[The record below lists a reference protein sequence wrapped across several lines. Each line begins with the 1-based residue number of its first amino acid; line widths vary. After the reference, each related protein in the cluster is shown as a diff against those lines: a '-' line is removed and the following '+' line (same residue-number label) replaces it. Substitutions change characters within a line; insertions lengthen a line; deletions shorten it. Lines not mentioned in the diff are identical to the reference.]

1 MAERPKRN
9 VRQPKRFDNSLEFAE
24 VIASAKPVKKQKKD
38 NNLYEI
44 EVTEVDS
51 ERKLVRIHYKGYDSR
66 FDECRP
72 YDNDQEYFPF
82 VRYEKLHVP
91 NSYVSRM

>member
-44 EVTEVDS
+44 EVTEVDR
-51 ERKLVRIHYKGYDSR
+51 ERKLVHIHYKGYD
-66 FDECRP
+66 
-72 YDNDQEYFPF
+72 
-82 VRYEKLHVP
+82 
-91 NSYVSRM
+91 

>member
-1 MAERPKRN
+1 M
-9 VRQPKRFDNSLEFAE
+9 RQPKRFDNSLEFAE

-44 EVTEVDS
+44 EVTEVDR
-51 ERKLVRIHYKGYDSR
+51 ERKLVHIHYKGYDSR
-66 FDECRP
+66 FDEWRP

-82 VRYEKLHVP
+82 VR
-91 NSYVSRM
+91 

>member
-9 VRQPKRFDNSLEFAE
+9 VHQPKRFDNNLEFAE

-44 EVTEVDS
+44 EVDR
-51 ERKLVRIHYKGYDSR
+51 ERKLVHIHYKGYNSR
-66 FDECRP
+66 FDEWRP
-72 YDNDQEYFPF
+72 YDNLMTTIKNISLLF
-82 VRYEKLHVP
+82 VARNYMSQQLHL
-91 NSYVSRM
+91 